1 VTSRCASDQLTAG
14 ELDQLVYVHGGEL
27 GLRRECRD
35 GKWVI
40 LDPRGEPVADTETL
54 ERIHALRIP
63 PAWTQVWIAD
73 VPNAHLQATGL
84 DSKGRRQYLYHPL
97 WRARRDHEKYVD
109 MLEFAGKLPR
119 IRATARSL
127 LGAPRGERDRTLALS
142 VRLLDI
148 GLFRVGWDRYARDN
162 GHVGLTTLRRE
173 NVTLRGAEVHFDFVA
188 KSGKRRRMTVRDPQS
203 VAALAELKRRRGVP
217 DELLVYRS
225 DHRWHRIHAPDVNNA
240 LRCWGEGPYSAK
252 EFRTWS
258 ATVLAAVAL
267 AREHETGKRGPRAV
281 SRAVRHVSSALGNTP
296 AVARASYI
304 DPRVITLF
312 ENDQVIEVPEAAG
325 PVASTVEI
333 ELAGGGAVM
342 ELPTDID
349 GDAVRLTIEQRVRA
363 LLVAAG

>member
-1 VTSRCASDQLTAG
+1 
-14 ELDQLVYVHGGEL
+14 VYVHGGEL
-27 GLRRECRD
+27 GLRRERRD
-35 GKWVI
+35 GEWVI
-40 LDPRGEPVADTETL
+40 LDPLGEPVAETETL
-54 ERIHALRIP
+54 ERIRALRIP
-63 PAWTQVWIAD
+63 PAWTQVWIAG

-97 WRARRDHEKYVD
+97 WRARRDHEKYID

-119 IRATARSL
+119 IRATTRSL
-127 LGAPRGERDRTLALS
+127 LGARRGERDRTLALA

-173 NVTLRGAEVHFDFVA
+173 NVTLRGPEVHFDFVA

-203 VAALAELKRRRGVP
+203 VVALAELKRRRGVP

-225 DHRWHRIHAPDVNNA
+225 EQRWQRIHAPDVNNA
-240 LRCWGEGPYSAK
+240 LRTWGEGPYSAK

-267 AREHETGKRGPRAV
+267 AREHEEGKRGPRAV
-281 SRAVRHVSSALGNTP
+281 SQAVRRVSSALGNTP

-312 ENDQVIEVPEAAG
+312 ESDQVIELPEATA
-325 PVASTVEI
+325 PVASTLEI
-333 ELAGGGAVM
+333 ELAGDDVVM

-349 GDAVRLTIEQRVRA
+349 GDAVRLKIEQRVQA
-363 LLVAAG
+363 LLLAAG